1 MTKKHLW
8 ILPALLLICI
18 ILCTAYAYNQIISKT
33 TFGEAEIKNRVS
45 SLYNGEVQAIAKK
58 KDQYEVTFRKNDYI
72 YQVVVNEEEGTFSDL
87 KVTQEGAKEET
98 ETLEETPSEQAPPE
112 QKPPAQEEIK
122 PLTKE
127 EVVEIARSQFDGS
140 VDDVEFIATDD
151 GGYYNVDL
159 ENEEDEATLQIHALT
174 GEIMTI
180 TYDD

>member
-18 ILCTAYAYNQIISKT
+18 IFCAAYAYNQIISKT

-58 KDQYEVTFRKNDYI
+58 KNQYEVTFRKDDYI
-72 YQVVVNEEEGTFSDL
+72 YQVLVNEEEGTFSDL
-87 KVTQEGAKEET
+87 KVIKEGAKKEIDASEET
-98 ETLEETPSEQAPPE
+98 LAEKEEL
-112 QKPPAQEEIK
+112 K

-127 EVVEIARSQFDGS
+127 EVVKIARSQFAGS

-151 GGYYNVDL
+151 GGYYNIDL
-159 ENEEDEATLQIHALT
+159 ENQEDEATLQIHALT
-174 GEIMTI
+174 GDIIMI
-180 TYDD
+180 KYDD

>member
-1 MTKKHLW
+1 MSKKHLW

-18 ILCTAYAYNQIISKT
+18 ILCAAYAYNQIISKT

-72 YQVVVNEEEGTFSDL
+72 YQVLVNEEEGTFSDL
-87 KVTQEGAKEET
+87 KVIKEGAKKEIDAS
-98 ETLEETPSEQAPPE
+98 EETPAE
-112 QKPPAQEEIK
+112 QEELK

-127 EVVEIARSQFDGS
+127 EVVKIARSQFAGS
-140 VDDVEFIATDD
+140 VDDIEFVATDD

-159 ENEEDEATLQIHALT
+159 ENQEDEATLQIHALT
-174 GEIMTI
+174 GEIITI
-180 TYDD
+180 KYDD